1 MGSVS
6 IVKRRMKMRRRGVPW
21 TKKEGAAQK
30 GVGLEKLHVEAAFW
44 EASAGVG

>member
-1 MGSVS
+1 
-6 IVKRRMKMRRRGVPW
+6 MRRRGVLG
-21 TKKEGAAQK
+21 TKKEGAVPK

>member
-1 MGSVS
+1 
-6 IVKRRMKMRRRGVPW
+6 MRRRGVLG

-30 GVGLEKLHVEAAFW
+30 GVGLEKLYVEAAFW